1 MIDQVSHEIS
11 RMATGERAALDRV
24 YRLTSGKV
32 FAILLRILRDRAD
45 AEDAL
50 QNVYVKAWRGAPRFD
65 PSRSGEAWIATI
77 ARNVAIDHLRSA
89 RRHVPDSD
97 EMDQIADPSQTSSDQ
112 WQMRKDLLHCLETLP
127 AEQARA
133 VVQVYLQGLSYQEV
147 ADILGSPLNT
157 VRTWLRRS
165 LLKLRSCLGGD
176 DVE

>member
-1 MIDQVSHEIS
+1 MYDQVSHEIS
-11 RMATGERAALDRV
+11 RMATGERKALDRV

-32 FAILLRILRDRAD
+32 FAILLKILRNKSD

-77 ARNVAIDHLRSA
+77 ARNVAIDHIRSS
-89 RRHVPDSD
+89 RRNVSDSEEVD
-97 EMDQIADPSQTSSDQ
+97 MVADPVQTSSEQ
-112 WQMRKDLLHCLETLP
+112 WQMRKDLVHCLETLP

-133 VVQVYLQGLSYQEV
+133 VVQVYLHGLSYQEV

-165 LLKLRSCLGGD
+165 LLKLRECLGGED
-176 DVE
+176 D